1 MLANRNFLR
10 KYLNKIRLN
19 FFWKK
24 HWIKRNSYF
33 ESIKKYQKIIIVGD
47 SHIEFLEH
55 YLINDK
61 VVCLG
66 ISGERVAGLNKRIDR
81 IIADQPKKII
91 CLIGI
96 NDVINNVSFR
106 QTTNSFLGLNNKLKD
121 SKIDYHFL
129 QIMPLGKSRGISNNA
144 VKRLNEFL
152 DLNNFPLISIFEN
165 SEKFLLPDGLSDD
178 DLHLNRKGYAYFI
191 KQIATLLNE

>member
-1 MLANRNFLR
+1 M
-10 KYLNKIRLN
+10 
-19 FFWKK
+19 
-24 HWIKRNSYF
+24 
-33 ESIKKYQKIIIVGD
+33 IIVGD

-96 NDVINNVSFR
+96 NNVLNNVSFR
-106 QTTNSFLGLNNKLKD
+106 QTTNSFLELNNKLKD
-121 SKIDYHFL
+121 SGIDYHFL
-129 QIMPLGKSRGISNNA
+129 QIMPLGTSLGIYNNA
-144 VKRLNEFL
+144 VKSLNEFL
-152 DLNNFPLISIFEN
+152 DFNKFPLISIFKN
-165 SEKFLLPDGLSDD
+165 SEEFLLRGGLSDD
-178 DLHLNRKGYAYFI
+178 DLHLNINGYSYFI
-191 KQIATLLNE
+191 KQIATLLDE